1 MRDMKSIHTET
12 ARKAREGYMVEVK
25 NRREREAATQ
35 RAKLLV
41 EKLWRPVDTTLV
53 SGLASQEVPSGL
65 DRV

>member
-1 MRDMKSIHTET
+1 MKDMKRIHTET

-41 EKLWRPVDTTLV
+41 EKLWRPTDTATT
-53 SGLASQEVPSGL
+53 GRAI
-65 DRV
+65 